1 MLLIFQRALSL
12 DPQTEPRSGHQSTI
26 IWRGYAFHRSSAKK
40 FLFVEKSSCT
50 RSARAVNQWQHELVA
65 SVIFAIPYILNSG
78 RQLKILPLNRPA
90 AALLGAVL
98 MVATGVVTPE
108 RAYRAVNYDTIVL
121 LLAMMLVSSYLY
133 LAHFF
138 EWAAD
143 IVLRFSCTPQRLLF
157 YLILT
162 SGILSA
168 LLVND
173 TICLMLTP
181 LVIAVIRRGKL
192 PLLPYLIALAT
203 SANIGSAATLVG
215 NPQNMIIGHFSHI
228 PFSQFSRT
236 LAPAAIIGLAINFI
250 ILRFGFRCALRSAVI
265 EREARVVPKLDRGL
279 FAIVCIVF
287 LSIFAC
293 FVAGLNLAWT
303 ALSGAVLVMVLAR
316 RDTHEV
322 LKLVDWHLLI
332 FFAALFVVVDGLS
345 DTGLPDAIYRHL
357 RPVFGS
363 SVTTQT
369 WNLAWFSVAGSNLF
383 SNVPFVLVAGKWI
396 ARFTDPELM
405 WKVLALAT
413 TFAGKLTI
421 VGSVANMIVVE
432 SVREHLEVGFWDYAR
447 FGIPITILT
456 TIAGVIV
463 LLVLR

>member
-1 MLLIFQRALSL
+1 MNHWEQ
-12 DPQTEPRSGHQSTI
+12 
-26 IWRGYAFHRSSAKK
+26 
-40 FLFVEKSSCT
+40 
-50 RSARAVNQWQHELVA
+50 ELVA
-65 SVIFAIPYILNSG
+65 TIIFAVTYILISG

-98 MVATGVVTPE
+98 MVSTGVMTPE

-121 LLAMMLVSSYLY
+121 LLAMMLVSAYLY

-143 IVLRFSCTPQRLLF
+143 VVLEFSRTPQRLLL
-157 YLILT
+157 YLTLT

-181 LVIAVIRRGKL
+181 LVITVIRRGRL
-192 PLLPYLIALAT
+192 PMLPYLIALAT
-203 SANIGSAATLVG
+203 SANIGSVATLVG
-215 NPQNMIIGHFSHI
+215 NPQNMIIGHYSHI
-228 PFSQFSRT
+228 PFSQFSRS
-236 LAPAAIIGLAINFI
+236 LLPVAIIGLAINFT
-250 ILRFGFRCALRSAVI
+250 ILRFGFRGSLREAAI
-265 EREARVVPKLDRGL
+265 ERTPHAIPKLDHGL
-279 FAIVCIVF
+279 FGIVCVVF
-287 LSIFAC
+287 VLIFGC
-293 FVAGLNLAWT
+293 FLAGLNLAWT
-303 ALSGAVLVMVLAR
+303 ALAGAALVMVLAR

-322 LKLVDWHLLI
+322 LKLIDWHLLV

-345 DTGLPDAIYRHL
+345 DTGLPDAIYGHL
-357 RPVFGS
+357 QPLFGS
-363 SVTTQT
+363 SVTAQT
-369 WNLAWFSVAGSNLF
+369 WNLAWFSAAGSNIF

-396 ARFTDPELM
+396 ARFAEPELM

-413 TFAGKLTI
+413 TLAGNLTI
-421 VGSVANMIVVE
+421 VGSVANMIVIE
-432 SVREHLEVGFWDYAR
+432 SAREHIEVSFWDYAR

-456 TIAGVIV
+456 TAAGVAV

>member
-1 MLLIFQRALSL
+1 MNHF
-12 DPQTEPRSGHQSTI
+12 
-26 IWRGYAFHRSSAKK
+26 
-40 FLFVEKSSCT
+40 EKQ
-50 RSARAVNQWQHELVA
+50 VVA
-65 SVIFAIPYILNSG
+65 TVIFAITYVLISG

-98 MVATGVVTPE
+98 MVSTGVMTPE

-121 LLAMMLVSSYLY
+121 LLAMMRVSAYLY

-143 IVLRFSCTPQRLLF
+143 IVLEFSRTPQRLLL
-157 YLILT
+157 YLTLT

-181 LVIAVIRRGKL
+181 LVIVVIRRGKL

-203 SANIGSAATLVG
+203 SANIGSVATLVG

-228 PFSQFSRT
+228 PFTQFSDS
-236 LAPAAIIGLAINFI
+236 LAPAAVVGLAINFA
-250 ILRFGFRCALRSAVI
+250 ILRFGFRKALQSAVI
-265 EREARVVPKLDRGL
+265 QRQPHLIPKLDRSL
-279 FAIVCIVF
+279 FALVCAVF
-287 LSIFAC
+287 VSIFAC
-293 FVAGLNLAWT
+293 FLAGLNLAWT
-303 ALSGAVLVMVLAR
+303 ALAGAVLVMVLAR

-322 LKLVDWHLLI
+322 LKLVDWHLLV

-345 DTGLPDAIYRHL
+345 DTGVPDAIYRHL
-357 RPVFGS
+357 QPLFRAS
-363 SVTTQT
+363 AAAQA
-369 WNLAWFSVAGSNLF
+369 WNLSWFSVIGSNIF

-396 ARFTDPELM
+396 ARFAEPLLM

-413 TFAGKLTI
+413 TFAGNLTI
-421 VGSVANMIVVE
+421 IGSVANMIVVE
-432 SVREHLEVGFWDYAR
+432 SAREHIQVGFWDYAR

-456 TIAGVIV
+456 TATGVLV
-463 LLVLR
+463 LLLLH